1 MFLDLPRRTCLWR
14 VNRRRLQYRGRPRPD
29 IAPGCPERLTWELLK
44 WIWDYPRN
52 RRPRTLEFLDQYAE
66 GRWIVRLGDA
76 QEIDGFIAGVKG
88 AK

>member
-1 MFLDLPRRTCLWR
+1 MAGDQTKAP
-14 VNRRRLQYRGRPRPD
+14 VQGPLQAGHR
-29 IAPGCPERLTWELLK
+29 PGCPERLTWELLK